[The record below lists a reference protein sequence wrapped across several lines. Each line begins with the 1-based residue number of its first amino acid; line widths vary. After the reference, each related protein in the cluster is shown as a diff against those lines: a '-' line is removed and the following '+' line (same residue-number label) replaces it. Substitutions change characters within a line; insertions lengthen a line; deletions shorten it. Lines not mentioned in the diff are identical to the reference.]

1 MSNKKIIKLNE
12 SDLENI
18 IQRVIEEDAKEQ
30 KPQEEP
36 KKKVIKITE
45 SDIEKIEVHFNSH
58 RF

>member
-1 MSNKKIIKLNE
+1 MSNKKVIKLNE

-30 KPQEEP
+30 KHQEEP

-45 SDIEKIEVHFNSH
+45 SDIEK
-58 RF
+58 